1 MAKTW
6 VEFFS
11 EKRREGHKAPEIATM
26 WKTYKEDNANNGLKL
41 RKEKLLGGL
50 SQLAKEHGSAEAVTI
65 PPKPSRQE
73 PPKQQPKDDSDQ
85 ESPVVVNTK
94 PKPKPQ
100 VSAWDKKRKAFTAQ
114 HKDLN
119 KHKDDPYDSDG
130 NINEALQKEPTYKV
144 ANTFDKTAKLKNQNK
159 KLKAMVQALLPT
171 LDSDSD

>member
-50 SQLAKEHGSAEAVTI
+50 SQLAKEHGAAEAVTI
-65 PPKPSRQE
+65 PPK

-85 ESPVVVNTK
+85 ESPVVVK
-94 PKPKPQ
+94 PKSRAKT
-100 VSAWDKKRKAFTAQ
+100 SAWDKKKEAFIAQ
-114 HKDLN
+114 NREKQFPLN
-119 KHKDDPYDSDG
+119 KQLAQNSEDETPPQKQS
-130 NINEALQKEPTYKV
+130 NI
-144 ANTFDKTAKLKNQNK
+144 DRTAKLKSQNK